1 MWQLVPG
8 QSLRHRGWNDEFVVY
23 NDLSG
28 DTHLLGA
35 DAMGLLRLLKA
46 GPRHEQALHDVL
58 FRPDAGADPDAE
70 RACLGELL
78 HMLRVIALIGQ
89 C

>member
-8 QSLRHRGWNDEFVVY
+8 QSLRHRGWDDEFVVY

-35 DAMGLLRLLKA
+35 DAMDLLRLLKA
-46 GPRHEQALHDVL
+46 GPRQEQGLHDVL
-58 FRPDAGADPDAE
+58 FPPTAEAASEALRDLLLQLGA
-70 RACLGELL
+70 
-78 HMLRVIALIGQ
+78 IFLIEE

>member
-1 MWQLVPG
+1 MWQLVPC
-8 QSLRHRGWNDEFVVY
+8 QSLRHRGWEDEFVVY

-35 DAMGLLRLLKA
+35 DAMDLLRLLKGA
-46 GPRHEQALHDVL
+46 PRQEQDLHDAL
-58 FRPDAGADPDAE
+58 FLRSAE
-70 RACLGELL
+70 AASDNRALRDLL
-78 HMLRVIALIGQ
+78 LQLSAIFLIEE

>member
-8 QSLRHRGWNDEFVVY
+8 QSLRHRGWEDEFVVY

-35 DAMGLLRLLKA
+35 DAMDLLRLLKGA
-46 GPRHEQALHDVL
+46 PRQEQDLHDAL
-58 FRPDAGADPDAE
+58 FLSAGAASDDD
-70 RACLGELL
+70 RALRDLL
-78 HMLRVIALIGQ
+78 LQLSAIFLIED